1 MSRNPNTD
9 EPEIRELWLY
19 FARPVFPKRSDEYI
33 CEMKMIAA
41 AYWLNG
47 LDNDLAKAYDK
58 FVMMRKLKDLRE
70 TLIKHED

>member
-9 EPEIRELWLY
+9 APAIRELWLSL
-19 FARPVFPKRSDEYI
+19 AREAFPKRSDEYI

-41 AYWLNG
+41 AHWLNG
-47 LDNDLAKAYDK
+47 IDSEMTRAYDK

-70 TLIKHED
+70 TWIKHED